1 MKFPA
6 FEPIELKN
14 EIADFA
20 GVELLLSQ
28 IVPDEHQHRRVFDE
42 KALKELALSIQQHGV
57 IQPIIVKKIDGSEKY
72 QLVAGERRWR
82 AAKRAGLEKIPAI
95 VRVYT
100 ELDSMAVALI
110 ENIQRKN
117 LNPLEEAQAVEKL
130 LTEFQLTHQQIAEH
144 IGKSRVTVSNLLRL
158 LRLEPEVKALLE
170 AGLLE
175 MGHARALLGL
185 TGQQQVACAQRVVKQ
200 HLSVRATEKL
210 LQRSSSPSPMLPVQ
224 LAPDFEQK
232 VSAWKK
238 RASQLLAAKVNLH
251 FSPNGKGKLVI
262 RFNSLTDADRL
273 MDHIRFSDLPAA
285 GEG

>member
-158 LRLEPEVKALLE
+158 LRLESEVKALLE

-185 TGQQQVACAQRVVKQ
+185 TGQQQVACAQQVVKQ
-200 HLSVRATEKL
+200 CLSVRATEKL
-210 LQRSSSPSPMLPVQ
+210 LQHSSNASPTQSVQ

-273 MDHIRFSDLPAA
+273 MDHITLSDLQL
-285 GEG
+285 